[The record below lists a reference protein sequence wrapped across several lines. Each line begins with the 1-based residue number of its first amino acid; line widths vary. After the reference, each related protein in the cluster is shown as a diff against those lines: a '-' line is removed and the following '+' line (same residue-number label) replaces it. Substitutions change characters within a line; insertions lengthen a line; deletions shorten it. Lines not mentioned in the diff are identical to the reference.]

1 MQGNKQTFHIDQSV
15 ITSIRIVAFMCL
27 SPAVVLIW
35 AGTQMEG
42 PANSEELF
50 FIAFLL
56 FAAFGM
62 NYILVRKVWRKVPPN
77 SKAGTL
83 KIGPDG
89 LQYDVGPYQRN
100 ITWSDVKTA
109 LPVQP
114 KGRKNPAAIWLTR
127 QEDPKVTLSFGL
139 MVGRSLEKDLGKPI
153 DRDDGI
159 VIPTALFGKRSCQ
172 PILSAIT
179 PFLASMKAPQNGG

>member
-1 MQGNKQTFHIDQSV
+1 MSSSKQTFHIDQSV
-15 ITSIRIVAFMCL
+15 IRAIRIVAFMCL

-35 AGTQMEG
+35 ACTQVAE
-42 PANSEELF
+42 PVNSEELF
-50 FIAFLL
+50 FITFLL

-62 NYILVRKVWRKVPPN
+62 NFILVRKVWRKVPPN
-77 SKAGTL
+77 SQRGTL
-83 KIGPDG
+83 TIGPDG
-89 LQYDVGPYQRN
+89 LQYDVGPYTRHIN
-100 ITWSDVKTA
+100 WADVKTA
-109 LPVQP
+109 LSVQP

-159 VIPTALFGKRSCQ
+159 VIPTFLFGARKCQ
-172 PILSAIT
+172 SILDAIT
-179 PFLASMKAPQNGG
+179 PFLAPTKAPANGG